1 MEKLLNQV
9 HLVVKM
15 GKVCLFLNEEHL
27 NQVFLIEAEKVFII
41 FQNWE
46 NPKISSVLEEK
57 MKKNFLE

>member
-1 MEKLLNQV
+1 
-9 HLVVKM
+9 M